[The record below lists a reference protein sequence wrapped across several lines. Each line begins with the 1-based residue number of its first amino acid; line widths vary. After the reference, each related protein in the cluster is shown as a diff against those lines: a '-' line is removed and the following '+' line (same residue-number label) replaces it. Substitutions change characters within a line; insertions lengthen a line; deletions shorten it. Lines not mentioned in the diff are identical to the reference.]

1 MTPSD
6 WARALVKGS
15 YDLHVHVEPDLLP
28 RKTNDLHLARGFLAL
43 GLKGFVLKSHYVP
56 TGERAAVIRQVVPG
70 VEVIGAVVLNHS
82 VGGLNPLAVEVAARS
97 GARFVWL
104 PTVDAANELREVS
117 RLPYEGRP
125 QWARLQD
132 ELRSAGLLPPPIEV
146 LDASGRVKP
155 EVRAICRVVAKHGM
169 VLATGHLSRGEIL
182 KVVEVALEEG
192 VRKLVITH
200 PDYPTQD
207 LPLADQKF
215 LAAQGVFLERCLA
228 PSWTGKVPW
237 DKLFTTIRNVGVEQ
251 SFLSTDLGQPK
262 NPPVEDG
269 LALFADRLR
278 EAGFSDEEIKHMAV
292 TVPTYLARGGEA

>member
-1 MTPSD
+1 
-6 WARALVKGS
+6 
-15 YDLHVHVEPDLLP
+15 VEPDLLP
-28 RKTNDLHLARGFLAL
+28 RKTTDLHLARRFLAL

-56 TGERAAVIRQVVPG
+56 TGERAAVIRQVVPE
-70 VEVIGAVVLNHS
+70 VEAIGAVVLNHS

-104 PTVDAANELREVS
+104 PTVDAANELREIS
-117 RLPYEGRP
+117 RLPSESRP

-132 ELRSAGLLPPPIEV
+132 ELRGAGLLPPPIEV

-155 EVRAICRVVAKHGM
+155 EVRAICRVVAKHDM
-169 VLATGHLSRGEIL
+169 VLATGHLSREEIL

-215 LAAQGVFLERCLA
+215 LAAQGVYLERCLA

-237 DKLFTTIRNVGVEQ
+237 DKLLAAIRTVGVEQ

-278 EAGFSDEEIKHMAV
+278 EAGFSEEETRHMAV